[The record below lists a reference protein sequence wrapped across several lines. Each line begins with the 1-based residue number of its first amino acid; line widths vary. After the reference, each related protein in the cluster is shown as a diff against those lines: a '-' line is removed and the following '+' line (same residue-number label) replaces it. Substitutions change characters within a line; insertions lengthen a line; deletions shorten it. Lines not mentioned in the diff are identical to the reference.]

1 MDGSKI
7 TRACMLGHVQLFS
20 NPMDLLQP
28 CRAPLSMEFSR
39 QEYWNRLPVPPPGD
53 LPNPG
58 IKPASPVSPALAGR
72 FFTTE
77 PPGKPSYKRE
87 AHLTPWN
94 LYT

>member
-7 TRACMLGHVQLFS
+7 KRACMLGHAFFS
-20 NPMDLLQP
+20 NPTDLLQP
-28 CRAPLSMEFSR
+28 CQAPLSVEVSR
-39 QEYWNRLPVPPPGD
+39 QEYWNGLLVPPPGY

-58 IKPASPVSPALAGR
+58 SEPTSPMSPALAGR

-77 PPGKPSYKRE
+77 TSGKPSCKRE